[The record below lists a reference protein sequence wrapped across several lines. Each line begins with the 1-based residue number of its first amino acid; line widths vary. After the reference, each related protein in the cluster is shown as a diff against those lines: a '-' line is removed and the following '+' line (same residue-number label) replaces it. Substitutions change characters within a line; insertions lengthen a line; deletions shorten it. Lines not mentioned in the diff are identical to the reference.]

1 MYEQPFFQKSGVNL
15 EKLTKLYVIIIVQNK
30 VKQPKC
36 FSELSKVPKIK
47 FQSMHNS
54 EGDVKT
60 MPAPNYIP
68 LEVKLVCILTP

>member
-1 MYEQPFFQKSGVNL
+1 MYERQFFQKSGVNL
-15 EKLTKLYVIIIVQNK
+15 EKLIKLYVIIIVQNK

-36 FSELSKVPKIK
+36 FSELSKVPKNK
-47 FQSMHNS
+47 LQSMHNS

-68 LEVKLVCILTP
+68 LEVKLVCILSP